1 MNVVSTYVLCYYS
14 LRANCRQ
21 SVNYSKLTIIGGV
34 RDYVKNRLIMATT
47 GDIIAVIVIL
57 VVITKVNK
65 TKLNE
70 TKAGIEQYAIT

>member
-1 MNVVSTYVLCYYS
+1 
-14 LRANCRQ
+14 
-21 SVNYSKLTIIGGV
+21 
-34 RDYVKNRLIMATT
+34 MATT